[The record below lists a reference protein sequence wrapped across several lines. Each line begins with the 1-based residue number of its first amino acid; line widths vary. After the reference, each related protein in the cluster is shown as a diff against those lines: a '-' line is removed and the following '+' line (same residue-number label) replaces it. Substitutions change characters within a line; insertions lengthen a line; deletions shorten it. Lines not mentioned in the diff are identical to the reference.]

1 MKKYIIMVIMICF
14 FAVPFTAFAEENN
27 NNIQKKTLQQQVEQQ
42 YIEPEDYI
50 PVLMYHHFESGEEEV
65 EPGNGANMHI
75 DEFEEHMKTLQ
86 QAGYTPIFLSELYDI
101 MKQAQIEKETGVVVP
116 ELQLDKKYVVITI
129 DDGYRSNYELAYPL
143 LQKYNMKACI
153 SVITSRI
160 HTGYVYSSK
169 EIEKMSWE
177 NLNEMQN
184 SGLVEIYSHTYDHEP
199 VGDRIYTDV
208 RSSIQK
214 GEEML
219 DKQLENRS
227 PVSVLTYPN
236 GNYRKNIALLMYI
249 YMGYDL
255 QLTTNSDVVNRNT
268 SVLEVPRIT
277 VNSGWTGEQLLQ
289 KIEQTAQKTFQQ

>member
-1 MKKYIIMVIMICF
+1 MKKYIIMAIMICF

-27 NNIQKKTLQQQVEQQ
+27 NNIQKKTLQQQAEQQ

-50 PVLMYHHFESGEEEV
+50 PVLMYHHFKTEEV

>member
-1 MKKYIIMVIMICF
+1 
-14 FAVPFTAFAEENN
+14 
-27 NNIQKKTLQQQVEQQ
+27 
-42 YIEPEDYI
+42 
-50 PVLMYHHFESGEEEV
+50 MYHHFKTEEV

>member
-1 MKKYIIMVIMICF
+1 MKKYIIMMIIICF
-14 FAVPFTAFAEENN
+14 FAAPFTAFAEENN
-27 NNIQKKTLQQQVEQQ
+27 NNDIQKKTLQQQTEKQS
-42 YIEPEDYI
+42 IAPEDYI
-50 PVLMYHHFESGEEEV
+50 PVLMYHHFKTEEV
-65 EPGNGANMHI
+65 ESGNGANI
-75 DEFEEHMKTLQ
+75 NINEFEDHMKTLQ

-101 MKQAQIEKETGVVVP
+101 MQQVEKENDITMP
-116 ELQLDKKYVVITI
+116 ELHLDKKYIVITI
-129 DDGYRSNYELAYPL
+129 DDGYRSNYELVYPL

-160 HTGYVYSSK
+160 HTGYIYSSK

-208 RSSIQK
+208 RSSVEK

-219 DKQLENRS
+219 DKQLEYRS

-255 QLTTNSDVVNRNT
+255 QLTTNSGVINRNT
-268 SVLEVPRIT
+268 SVLEIPRIT

-289 KIEQTAQKTFQQ
+289 KIEQTAEKTFQQ

>member
-1 MKKYIIMVIMICF
+1 MICF

-27 NNIQKKTLQQQVEQQ
+27 NNIQKKTLQQQAEQQ
-42 YIEPEDYI
+42 YIAPEDYI
-50 PVLMYHHFESGEEEV
+50 PVLMYHHFKTEEV
-65 EPGNGANMHI
+65 EPDNGANMHI
-75 DEFEEHMKTLQ
+75 NEFEEHMKTLQ

-101 MKQAQIEKETGVVVP
+101 MKQAQIEKENGVVIP

-255 QLTTNSDVVNRNT
+255 QLTTNSGVVNRNT

>member
-1 MKKYIIMVIMICF
+1 MKKYIIMAIMICF

-27 NNIQKKTLQQQVEQQ
+27 NNIQKKTLQQQAEQQ
-42 YIEPEDYI
+42 YIAPEDYI
-50 PVLMYHHFESGEEEV
+50 PVLMYHHFKTEEV
-65 EPGNGANMHI
+65 EPDNGANMHI

-101 MKQAQIEKETGVVVP
+101 MKQAQIEKENGVVIP

-255 QLTTNSDVVNRNT
+255 QLTTNSGVVNRNT

>member
-1 MKKYIIMVIMICF
+1 MKKYIIMAIMICF

-27 NNIQKKTLQQQVEQQ
+27 NNIQKKTLQQQAEQQ
-42 YIEPEDYI
+42 YIAPEDYI
-50 PVLMYHHFESGEEEV
+50 PVLMYHHFKTEEV
-65 EPGNGANMHI
+65 EPDNGANMHI
-75 DEFEEHMKTLQ
+75 NEFEEHMKTLQ

-101 MKQAQIEKETGVVVP
+101 MKQAQIEKENGVVIP

-255 QLTTNSDVVNRNT
+255 QLTTNSGVVNRNT

>member
-42 YIEPEDYI
+42 YIAPEYYI
-50 PVLMYHHFESGEEEV
+50 PVLMYHHFKTEEV

-101 MKQAQIEKETGVVVP
+101 MKQAQIEKETGVVIP

>member
-50 PVLMYHHFESGEEEV
+50 PVLMYHHFKTEEV

-101 MKQAQIEKETGVVVP
+101 MKQAQIEKENGVVIP

-289 KIEQTAQKTFQQ
+289 KIEQTAQKTFQ